1 MPKLTA
7 KSFKLATTL
16 LLSFYHCLSAVR
28 VKIQKA
34 VAAANG
40 ADGGFKEK
48 IINGVKQQ
56 PAAACKKCQQKQ
68 NKVIN
73 FLFGFY
79 HAVAV
84 VAVFQRNHL
93 VLFRGYP
100 VYILTLSYTKMV

>member
-1 MPKLTA
+1 MKLINVYNALICHAGQNPKSCRRRKWGRA
-7 KSFKLATTL
+7 
-16 LLSFYHCLSAVR
+16 
-28 VKIQKA
+28 
-34 VAAANG
+34 
-40 ADGGFKEK
+40 FKEK

-100 VYILTLSYTKMV
+100 VYILTLSYTKLM

>member
-7 KSFKLATTL
+7 KSFKLYTTL
-16 LLSFYHCLSAVR
+16 LLSFYHCLSVMR

-40 ADGGFKEK
+40 ADWAFKEK
-48 IINGVKQQ
+48 II
-56 PAAACKKCQQKQ
+56 CKKCQQKQ
-68 NKVIN
+68 NKVVN

>member
-1 MPKLTA
+1 MFIT
-7 KSFKLATTL
+7 
-16 LLSFYHCLSAVR
+16 HLSAMR

-40 ADGGFKEK
+40 TDGAFEEK

-93 VLFRGYP
+93 VLFGGYQ
-100 VYILTLSYTKMV
+100 VYILTLSYTKLL

>member
-1 MPKLTA
+1 MFIT
-7 KSFKLATTL
+7 
-16 LLSFYHCLSAVR
+16 HLSAMR

-68 NKVIN
+68 NKVVN
-73 FLFGFY
+73 FY

>member
-1 MPKLTA
+1 MFIT
-7 KSFKLATTL
+7 
-16 LLSFYHCLSAVR
+16 HLSAMR

-40 ADGGFKEK
+40 ADGAFKEK

-68 NKVIN
+68 NKVVN
-73 FLFGFY
+73 FLFWFY

-84 VAVFQRNHL
+84 VAVFQYNHL
-93 VLFRGYP
+93 VWFRVCP
-100 VYILTLSYTKMV
+100 VHNSNFILH

>member
-1 MPKLTA
+1 MFIT
-7 KSFKLATTL
+7 
-16 LLSFYHCLSAVR
+16 YLSAMR

-40 ADGGFKEK
+40 ADGAFKEK

-73 FLFGFY
+73 FLFWFY
-79 HAVAV
+79 HAAAV

>member
-1 MPKLTA
+1 MFIT
-7 KSFKLATTL
+7 
-16 LLSFYHCLSAVR
+16 HLSAMR

-40 ADGGFKEK
+40 ADWIFKEK

-56 PAAACKKCQQKQ
+56 PAAACKKRQQKQ

-73 FLFGFY
+73 FLFGLY

-93 VLFRGYP
+93 VLFRDYP
-100 VYILTLSYTKMV
+100 VYILTLSYTKLM

>member
-1 MPKLTA
+1 MFIT
-7 KSFKLATTL
+7 
-16 LLSFYHCLSAVR
+16 HLSAMR

-40 ADGGFKEK
+40 AFKEK

-93 VLFRGYP
+93 VLFRDYP

>member
-1 MPKLTA
+1 MNVYNALICCAGQNP
-7 KSFKLATTL
+7 
-16 LLSFYHCLSAVR
+16 
-28 VKIQKA
+28 KA

>member
-1 MPKLTA
+1 MFIT
-7 KSFKLATTL
+7 
-16 LLSFYHCLSAVR
+16 HLSAMR

-40 ADGGFKEK
+40 ADGIFKEK

-79 HAVAV
+79 HALSV

-100 VYILTLSYTKMV
+100 VYILTLSYTKMVQK

>member
-1 MPKLTA
+1 MKLIMFIT
-7 KSFKLATTL
+7 
-16 LLSFYHCLSAVR
+16 HLSAMW

-34 VAAANG
+34 VAATNG
-40 ADGGFKEK
+40 ADGAFKEK

-93 VLFRGYP
+93 VLSRGYP
-100 VYILTLSYTKMV
+100 VYILTLSYTKLV

>member
-1 MPKLTA
+1 MW
-7 KSFKLATTL
+7 
-16 LLSFYHCLSAVR
+16 

-40 ADGGFKEK
+40 ADWAFKEK

-56 PAAACKKCQQKQ
+56 PAAAGKKCQQKQ

-73 FLFGFY
+73 FLFRFY

-93 VLFRGYP
+93 VWFRVCP
-100 VYILTLSYTKMV
+100 VHNSNFILH